1 MYKSLIFSVYGGK
14 LKEPITTEYYLHH
27 NLRFFTFVKNAGS
40 VLTCDVNSSKL

>member
-1 MYKSLIFSVYGGK
+1 MYQSLIFSVNGGK

-27 NLRFFTFVKNAGS
+27 NLRFFVKNAGS